1 MTLGERPSA
10 WQRVLHGG
18 ACELRREVAQV
29 IMSEKGPKAAYRY
42 ACCGLAD
49 QLVRRGEEVFVS
61 PRGCGHKLCPRCG
74 RRRGGKY
81 ARRIIG
87 WMAERPHGDLWAMCL
102 TQKIDPREDLAA
114 VRARM
119 APKQRAFMRWATG
132 QGMTAGMTAVH
143 CTWSPRVNGWH
154 YHVHVLAEFAAG
166 SMTKDRMLDKWQAI
180 DPSARVDR
188 AGHQC
193 RLVQAAGP
201 AIAELKQDSG
211 DADFWNEAPAE
222 VAKAVQYP
230 LRDLVQGITAWRLGG
245 DAEQLRECATQL
257 VRQACGWKM
266 FRAWGNWR
274 KAVPIEKAPEADA
287 AADGGD
293 SVPAPAAPSP
303 MGTVGRLWR
312 AARAGDSEARDA
324 FRRLERSARN
334 ASDFAKRLVKYCRF
348 AWCTPGT
355 S

>member
-1 MTLGERPSA
+1 MLAERPSA
-10 WQRVLHGG
+10 WQRVIHGG
-18 ACELRREVAQV
+18 ACELRREVIRVVLA
-29 IMSEKGPKAAYRY
+29 EKGPKAAYRY

-49 QLVRRGEEVFVS
+49 QLTRRGDEAFVS

-87 WMAERPHGDLWAMCL
+87 WFARVAHGDVWSVCL
-102 TQKIDPREDLAA
+102 TQPIDPREDLAA

-143 CTWSPRVNGWH
+143 CTWSPRSNGWH

-166 SMTKDRMLDKWQAI
+166 SMSKDRLLDKWAAI
-180 DPSARVDR
+180 DARHRVDR
-188 AGHQC
+188 EGQQA

-201 AIAELKQDSG
+201 PIAGLEGDSG
-211 DADFWNEAPAE
+211 DADFWNESPSE
-222 VAKAVQYP
+222 IAKAVQYP

-257 VRQACGWKM
+257 VRQAAGWKM
-266 FRAWGNWR
+266 FRAWGRWR
-274 KAVPIEKAPEADA
+274 KSAPEVEGATDEQTGE
-287 AADGGD
+287 AAD
-293 SVPAPAAPSP
+293 VAACPAKPEP

-312 AARAGDSEARDA
+312 EARAGNSAAREA
-324 FRRLERSARN
+324 FRLLERSARN
-334 ASDFAKRLVKYCRF
+334 SSDFAQRLVKYCRF
-348 AWCTPGT
+348 AWGG
-355 S
+355 SVSS